1 MPSWG
6 ETLDE
11 VNSREQNGEESVLD
25 HMIRERIAAFSAKRG
40 RNVICY
46 YSSWLQKPN
55 RDDTGINDL
64 DMNGFV
70 NAVKDMD
77 RSKGL
82 DLVLHTPGGAV
93 AATESVISY
102 LHGCFGRDMVAFV
115 PQLAMSGGT
124 MMACACREIYMG
136 RQSSIGPTDPQF
148 GGTPASGIVEEFQKA
163 VESVRK
169 DPGMAALWGTIIG
182 KYPPAYIG
190 ESEKALR
197 VSAEILSK
205 SLKENM
211 FAENPE
217 KVDEVVSRLTSHAD
231 SGMHDRHFSIDT
243 ARSMGLI
250 VKTLEDDDVI
260 QDMVLSIHH
269 VFMILFHQSNAVKI
283 ISSGDHAWVINASN

>member
-64 DMNGFV
+64 DMNGFM

-115 PQLAMSGGT
+115 PQLAMSGGPT
-124 MMACACREIYMG
+124 PSSAAP
-136 RQSSIGPTDPQF
+136 RQ
-148 GGTPASGIVEEFQKA
+148 A
-163 VESVRK
+163 ES
-169 DPGMAALWGTIIG
+169 W
-182 KYPPAYIG
+182 
-190 ESEKALR
+190 
-197 VSAEILSK
+197 
-205 SLKENM
+205 
-211 FAENPE
+211 
-217 KVDEVVSRLTSHAD
+217 
-231 SGMHDRHFSIDT
+231 
-243 ARSMGLI
+243 RSF
-250 VKTLEDDDVI
+250 KRPW
-260 QDMVLSIHH
+260 
-269 VFMILFHQSNAVKI
+269 NR
-283 ISSGDHAWVINASN
+283 

>member
-1 MPSWG
+1 M
-6 ETLDE
+6 DE

-64 DMNGFV
+64 DMNGFM

-124 MMACACREIYMG
+124 MMACAYTWDVSHRLARPTPSSAAP
-136 RQSSIGPTDPQF
+136 RQ
-148 GGTPASGIVEEFQKA
+148 A
-163 VESVRK
+163 ES
-169 DPGMAALWGTIIG
+169 W
-182 KYPPAYIG
+182 
-190 ESEKALR
+190 
-197 VSAEILSK
+197 
-205 SLKENM
+205 
-211 FAENPE
+211 
-217 KVDEVVSRLTSHAD
+217 
-231 SGMHDRHFSIDT
+231 
-243 ARSMGLI
+243 RSF
-250 VKTLEDDDVI
+250 KRPW
-260 QDMVLSIHH
+260 
-269 VFMILFHQSNAVKI
+269 NR
-283 ISSGDHAWVINASN
+283 